1 LQNISPKTLFTGH
14 QLVFLPQCDS
24 TNRIA
29 QDLVIKNKATEGC
42 VVITGCQTQ
51 GRGQRGNTW
60 EAAPNQNVTLSVVLH
75 PGFLAIG
82 QQFYLNICTSLA
94 VLDLVQGFLPA
105 HAADI
110 KVKWPNDIYYGNK
123 KLGGI
128 LIENTIRGKLL
139 QHAILGIGLNINQ
152 ISFAHPGA
160 VSWQMITGKPYSLR
174 AVVEGLLEK
183 LEARYLALRQGKWES
198 LKREYLQQ
206 LYRYQQEHFFR
217 VEHQTVAGTILGIDA
232 HGQLGVQIGGKVRY
246 FDFKEI
252 AFVL

>member
-29 QDLVIKNKATEGC
+29 QDLVNKNKATEGC

-60 EAAPNQNVTLSVVLH
+60 EAEPNQNVTLSVILK
-75 PGFLAIG
+75 PGFLAVH

-94 VLDLVQGFLPA
+94 VLDLVRALLPEQA
-105 HAADI
+105 VDF

-128 LIENTIRGKLL
+128 LIENTIRGQLI
-139 QHAILGIGLNINQ
+139 QHSILGIGLNINQ
-152 ISFAHPGA
+152 VSFAQAGP
-160 VSWQMITGKPYSLR
+160 VSLSLITGKRYSLKE
-174 AVVEGLLEK
+174 VVEGLLER
-183 LEARYLALRQGKWES
+183 LEGRYLALKQGKLEQ
-198 LKREYLQQ
+198 LKINYLQH
-206 LYRYQQEHFFR
+206 LYRYQEEHFFR
-217 VEHQTVAGTILGIDA
+217 VADKVVSGLILGID
-232 HGQLGVQIGGKVRY
+232 VQGRLSVQMGDQIR
-246 FDFKEI
+246 FFNFKEI
-252 AFVL
+252 AFMP

>member
-42 VVITGCQTQ
+42 VVITECQTQ

-60 EAAPNQNVTLSVVLH
+60 EAEPNQNVTLSVVLN
-75 PGFLAIG
+75 PGFLAIH
-82 QQFYLNICTSLA
+82 QQFYLNICTCLA
-94 VLDLVQGFLPA
+94 VLDLFQAFLPA

-128 LIENTIRGKLL
+128 LIENTIRGQII
-139 QHAILGIGLNINQ
+139 QHAIVGIGLNINQ
-152 ISFAHPGA
+152 ISFTHPGA
-160 VSWQMITGKPYSLR
+160 VSFRMITGQQYGLR
-174 AVVEGLLEK
+174 AVVEGLLER
-183 LEARYLALRQGKWES
+183 LEARYLALRQGKWEG
-198 LKREYLQQ
+198 LKMDYLQQ
-206 LYRYQQEHFFR
+206 LYRYQEEHLFR
-217 VEHQTVAGTILGIDA
+217 VADETVQGRILGIDA
-232 HGQLGVQIGGKVRY
+232 NGRLSLQIGDTVRH

-252 AFVL
+252 AFIL